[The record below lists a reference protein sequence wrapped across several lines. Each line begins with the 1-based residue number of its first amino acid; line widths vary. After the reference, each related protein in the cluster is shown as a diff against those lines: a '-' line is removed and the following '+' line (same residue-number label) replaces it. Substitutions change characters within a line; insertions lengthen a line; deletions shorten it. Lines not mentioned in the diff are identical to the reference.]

1 VNDQTTP
8 QGTQSGTP
16 LGLAIATA
24 VARLRHDLGDA
35 TAPIVVVVAAGPN
48 GVLTRRALADHGSF
62 IRVWFDSPENLLRQ
76 QLPASFWRD
85 HRPEPPGW
93 RGPVLRRLVATLAET
108 NRLGPHGRL
117 LTGPGW
123 QQPTD
128 SALQRLESHGV
139 DSAALLAAAA
149 ATTTVPRH
157 VRDRLTMLSTLLGA
171 LEEARAAAGYASPAD
186 ESRAALGSL
195 DIVGVG
201 ADSAVGA
208 ALCRGAVV
216 VGDRELPRTV
226 SEFMGA
232 WLATRPVIHVR
243 PPAQGLVPHAP
254 LGMAALMTAM
264 QAPVIDVDTTSMPR
278 ALRRVQGQHDARS
291 LDGSTVSGTPHD
303 DSVELARTPDD
314 VREATEAVREVRRA
328 VARGV
333 PLDRIAIALP
343 DGRQRPAL
351 EEALARAVL
360 PTTWL
365 VGMAAAELPPAR
377 LLALAVEVALD
388 DASTE
393 TFYAL
398 LTHPTL
404 ALRAALG
411 PAALVGRGRWRR
423 LLAPHRNARGLTR
436 LLAALK
442 GEATPT
448 PTPTPTHTSTSA
460 PTSTA
465 SDSDEARALRA
476 QQAKEASEL
485 REQEVR
491 VALLSTTTALQ
502 AALTTLAASGTIG
515 DHARR
520 WTAFLGRWVRPTED
534 RARLLAML
542 APLTLHDAGPSLDVV
557 EGRLELTTLLEREV
571 SRGALTERSLRVLA
585 PMHLLGGEFDVVC
598 VLGLSERRFPS
609 KGSEDALLGD
619 DVMAALSTSLG
630 VPLPDTKSH
639 QALERRRFA
648 AVVGATRQRL
658 WLSVPAIDFATERPT
673 LASPFVLDV
682 ASALLGRRVG
692 YEALQTTAHLLVRR
706 GSRARAFA
714 DVVDDS
720 LDRAEHIV
728 VRAAAGNDDAGTHDA
743 ILALASHAHARGL
756 LQLHRSM
763 AQAARGLGLG
773 AWTGLVSP
781 TVVTL
786 RGLDGT
792 PVPVATLVGLI
803 RLPGD
808 VAVRQLLQAF
818 PLRRLSPQFGLLEPR
833 HLTGLTEMAARH
845 LLMPGGVDVTVDAV
859 TTALVHAVWPELQA
873 DLARGAYSDG
883 ALERARPQVALLA
896 RKLAERLHDWWQ
908 AAPPL
913 SSLSSSTSSTA
924 TATAATATAMLVDA
938 SLPWVLSAPVGRLLD
953 DGNGQCT
960 LVDLQRSIKV
970 RSAAA
975 NALDTAIG
983 TVAAATAGV
992 DVSGLLV
999 IEQGTGKTGRSS
1011 FDEASGVLP
1020 WLRLATTNARE
1031 GRFPLAHSTILR
1043 LGGDRS
1049 SENGAS

>member
-1 VNDQTTP
+1 MNDQTTP
-8 QGTQSGTP
+8 RGTPAGTQSGTP

-24 VARLRHDLGDA
+24 VARLRQDLSDA
-35 TAPIVVVVAAGPN
+35 TAPIVVVVPAGPN

-108 NRLGPHGRL
+108 DSLGPHGRL

-128 SALQRLESHGV
+128 TALQRLESHGI
-139 DSAALLAAAA
+139 DSAALQAAAA
-149 ATTTVPRH
+149 MTTVPRH
-157 VRDRLTMLSTLLGA
+157 VRHRLTLLATLLGA
-171 LEEARAAAGYASPAD
+171 LEQARADAGYASPAD
-186 ESRAALGSL
+186 EGLAARSSL
-195 DIVGVG
+195 NVVGVG
-201 ADSAVGA
+201 ADAAVGA

-226 SEFMGA
+226 YEFMGA
-232 WLATRPVIHVR
+232 WLASRPAIHVR
-243 PPAQGLVPHAP
+243 PPAQALVPHAP
-254 LGMAALMTAM
+254 LGMAGLMAARH
-264 QAPVIDVDTTSMPR
+264 APVIDVDTRSLPR
-278 ALRRVQGQHDARS
+278 ALRRVQGHRDDGAGDGGRALAANS
-291 LDGSTVSGTPHD
+291 LD

-423 LLAPHRNARGLTR
+423 MLVPHRNARGLTR
-436 LLAALK
+436 LLAALTA
-442 GEATPT
+442 EAGSPSTTPVAAT
-448 PTPTPTHTSTSA
+448 
-460 PTSTA
+460 
-465 SDSDEARALRA
+465 DSDEARVARA
-476 QQAKEASEL
+476 QQEL
-485 REQEVR
+485 REQEAR
-491 VALLSTTTALQ
+491 TALLSTTTALQ
-502 AALTTLAASGTIG
+502 AALKTLAASGTIG

-520 WTAFLGRWVRPTED
+520 WTAFLNRFVRPTED

-542 APLTLHDAGPSLDVV
+542 APLTLHDAGPALDVV
-557 EGRLELTTLLEREV
+557 EGRLELTLLLEREV

-619 DVMAALSTSLG
+619 DVMAALSASLG
-630 VPLPDTKSH
+630 VPLPDTTSH

-648 AVVGATRQRL
+648 AVVGAARRRL
-658 WLSVPAIDFATERPT
+658 WLSVPALDFATERPT

-682 ASALLGRRVG
+682 ASSLLGKRVG
-692 YEALQTTAHLLVRR
+692 YEALQTIPGLLCRR

-714 DVVDDS
+714 DVADNS
-720 LDRAEHIV
+720 LDRAEHTV
-728 VRAAAGNDDAGTHDA
+728 VRAAAGDDDA
-743 ILALASHAHARGL
+743 IVALASHAHARGL

-763 AQAARGLGLG
+763 ARAARGGALD
-773 AWTGLVSP
+773 AWTGLVS
-781 TVVTL
+781 TAVVTL
-786 RGLDGT
+786 SGLDGT
-792 PVPVATLVGLI
+792 PVPVRTLVDLMTV
-803 RLPGD
+803 PGD
-808 VAVRQLLQAF
+808 VAVRQLLRAF
-818 PLRRLSPQFGLLEPR
+818 SLRRLSPQFGLLEPR

-845 LLMPGGVDVTVDAV
+845 LVTPRADVEVDVDAV
-859 TTALVHAVWPELQA
+859 TKALVNAVWPELQA

-896 RKLAERLHDWWQ
+896 QQLAERLHDWWMT
-908 AAPPL
+908 APPAPTPL
-913 SSLSSSTSSTA
+913 R
-924 TATAATATAMLVDA
+924 VDPG
-938 SLPWVLSAPVGRLLD
+938 LPWVLAAPVGRLLD
-953 DGNGQCT
+953 DGTGQFT
-960 LVDLQRSIKV
+960 LIDLQRTIKV
-970 RSAAA
+970 RNAAGE
-975 NALDTAIG
+975 ALDTAIG
-983 TVAAATAGV
+983 AVAAETAGV
-992 DVSGLLV
+992 AVTGLTV
-999 IEQGTGKTGRSS
+999 IELGTGRVGHSS
-1011 FDEASGVLP
+1011 LDDVKRG
-1020 WLRLATTNARE
+1020 LRLLGAATDNARR
-1031 GRFPLAHSTILR
+1031 GHFPLARSTILR
-1043 LGGDRS
+1043 LGGDRP